1 MYSCREYLVLL
12 VEELLAVLDVDLA
25 LQQVL
30 GLATAEVVD
39 GVWSL
44 GLVGVDVAD
53 CADNRRTIGQLGDFS
68 SRCVVAVNACFWRS
82 DEDVFAVGE
91 EAGDLIQIYFTRF

>member
-1 MYSCREYLVLL
+1 MRGRCDGWGAFGETNPKGWEISEIKTILAICIKSKKPRGHIRSVHAAFSMRCILVVEYFVLL

-39 GVWSL
+39 GV
-44 GLVGVDVAD
+44 
-53 CADNRRTIGQLGDFS
+53 
-68 SRCVVAVNACFWRS
+68 
-82 DEDVFAVGE
+82 
-91 EAGDLIQIYFTRF
+91 

>member
-1 MYSCREYLVLL
+1 MVGAAFGGTNPKQSWEISEIKAIPGYLHKIKKPRGHFEHVHAAFSMRCILVVEYSALL

-39 GVWSL
+39 GV
-44 GLVGVDVAD
+44 
-53 CADNRRTIGQLGDFS
+53 
-68 SRCVVAVNACFWRS
+68 
-82 DEDVFAVGE
+82 
-91 EAGDLIQIYFTRF
+91 

>member
-1 MYSCREYLVLL
+1 MRGRCDGWSAFGETNLKGWEISGIKTILAIGIKSKSRVDISNMSMRLFLWGYSCREYLVLL

-39 GVWSL
+39 GV
-44 GLVGVDVAD
+44 
-53 CADNRRTIGQLGDFS
+53 
-68 SRCVVAVNACFWRS
+68 
-82 DEDVFAVGE
+82 
-91 EAGDLIQIYFTRF
+91 

>member
-1 MYSCREYLVLL
+1 MVTHKIEKAAWTFRTCPRGFFMRCILVVEYLVLL

-39 GVWSL
+39 GV
-44 GLVGVDVAD
+44 
-53 CADNRRTIGQLGDFS
+53 
-68 SRCVVAVNACFWRS
+68 
-82 DEDVFAVGE
+82 
-91 EAGDLIQIYFTRF
+91 

>member
-1 MYSCREYLVLL
+1 MGGILVVEYLALL

-39 GVWSL
+39 GV
-44 GLVGVDVAD
+44 
-53 CADNRRTIGQLGDFS
+53 
-68 SRCVVAVNACFWRS
+68 
-82 DEDVFAVGE
+82 
-91 EAGDLIQIYFTRF
+91 